1 MLPDAARCQD
11 HPAVLRGE
19 NGRGPHGAVGL
30 GSRHAQPAAG
40 RDPGGWTWFG
50 LVRFGSVWFDGGHGM
65 GEMPPADMSGCCMLL
80 GPGGASQD
88 VEMLRC

>member
-1 MLPDAARCQD
+1 MSVISVISWPIATGRWAQMGRQD

-40 RDPGGWTWFG
+40 RDPGGTGHRRFMSG
-50 LVRFGSVWFDGGHGM
+50 RFGVGTRGR
-65 GEMPPADMSGCCMLL
+65 ELADVCHVC
-80 GPGGASQD
+80 
-88 VEMLRC
+88 

>member
-1 MLPDAARCQD
+1 MFRHGPDGPSQD

-40 RDPGGWTWFG
+40 RDPGGT
-50 LVRFGSVWFDGGHGM
+50 GHRYIVVVS
-65 GEMPPADMSGCCMLL
+65 MSFRGRDK
-80 GPGGASQD
+80 GTGIGI
-88 VEMLRC
+88 